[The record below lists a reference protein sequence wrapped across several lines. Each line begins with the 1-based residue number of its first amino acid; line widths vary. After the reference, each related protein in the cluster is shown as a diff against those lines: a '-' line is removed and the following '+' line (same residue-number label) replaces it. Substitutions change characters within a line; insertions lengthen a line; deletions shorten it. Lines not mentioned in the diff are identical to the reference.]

1 MTMER
6 DQDTQE
12 NGLPVA
18 QVPAEESHAIAP
30 EATGPGWRDAPVID
44 AVYFEH
50 DVRLPR
56 GRTIVRILLS
66 GWGWL
71 KLESEIGGELFRLR
85 RFAWGPAARL
95 LDVLVPL
102 DGQLV
107 IRFANAFGSDQ
118 KTLLVEPTTP
128 VAPAPP
134 RFAGTIGTHMPPL
147 KRALVDGS
155 GMRYLSGPEARIRVN
170 VLQPIPRPLLSRALA
185 WKPTREHT
193 MLPHALQAL
202 PIHFGVR
209 QHYRREK
216 LRPEYRGVVAP
227 EVDMS
232 PAQRRLREWMA
243 EIHHGADE
251 SESTGSKRPIEYEST
266 P

>member
-1 MTMER
+1 MTKDR
-6 DQDTQE
+6 DQETQT

-18 QVPAEESHAIAP
+18 QAPAADSQAVVPG
-30 EATGPGWRDAPVID
+30 ATGPGWRGAPVID
-44 AVYFEH
+44 AVYCEH

-56 GRTIVRILLS
+56 GRTIVRVLLS

-85 RFAWGPAARL
+85 RFAWGPGARL

-107 IRFANAFGSDQ
+107 IRFANSFGSDQ
-118 KTLLVEPTTP
+118 KMLLVESTTH

-134 RFAGTIGTHMPPL
+134 SFAGTTGTHMPPL
-147 KRALVDGS
+147 NRALVDGT
-155 GMRYLSGPEARIRVN
+155 GMRYLAGPEARIRVN
-170 VLQPIPRPLLSRALA
+170 VLQPVPRPLVSRALA

-202 PIHFGVR
+202 PIYFGVR
-209 QHYRREK
+209 QRYRREK

-232 PAQRRLREWMA
+232 SAQRRLREWMA

-251 SESTGSKRPIEYEST
+251 SESTGSKRPIEYESK

>member
-6 DQDTQE
+6 DQETQA

-18 QVPAEESHAIAP
+18 QAPAEESQAIAP
-30 EATGPGWRDAPVID
+30 EATGPGWRHAPVID
-44 AVYFEH
+44 AVYFEY

-56 GRTIVRILLS
+56 GRTIVRVLLS
-66 GWGWL
+66 GWGLL

-85 RFAWGPAARL
+85 RFAWGPGARL

-118 KTLLVEPTTP
+118 KMLLVESTTP
-128 VAPAPP
+128 IALAPP

-147 KRALVDGS
+147 NRALVDGS
-155 GMRYLSGPEARIRVN
+155 GMRYLAGPEACIRVN
-170 VLQPIPRPLLSRALA
+170 VLQPIPRPLA
-185 WKPTREHT
+185 WKPTRQHT

-209 QHYRREK
+209 QRYRREK